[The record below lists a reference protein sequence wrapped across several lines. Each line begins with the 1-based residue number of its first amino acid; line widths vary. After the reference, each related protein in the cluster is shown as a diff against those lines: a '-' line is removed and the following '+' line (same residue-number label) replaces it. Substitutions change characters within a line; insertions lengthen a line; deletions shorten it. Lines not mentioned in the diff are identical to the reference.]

1 MNNFFRF
8 WIHAI
13 AIFNLTTLSAHQ
25 THTMLLDKSTMTILP
40 GLGSWHHPVTTTNEE
55 AQKFFDQGFTL
66 LYAFNHD
73 AAYNS
78 FLKASE
84 LDPNLAMAY
93 WGMAYAIGANI
104 NMNVTPEHMVK
115 ANRLMQ
121 QAKKLSANV
130 SPSEKDYIQALSLR
144 YSDDPNADV
153 KAMAKKYSDAMRD
166 LKNKYPDD
174 PDASTLFAESVM
186 DLNPWML
193 WTIDGQPREG
203 TMEAVGVLESVIKKN
218 PEHIG
223 ANHYYIHAVESS
235 QHPEWALKSADR
247 LKTLLPGSGHFL
259 HMPAHIYLLLGDYGA
274 AAETNLKAIEQ
285 DKLYIKQFGMGGI
298 YPLHYMSHNLYFLSR
313 AQIMQGRYQD
323 AMNAALELENF
334 YAPHYE
340 EMPELEYY
348 IPAPLYVMFRFHK
361 WNEILAL
368 QAPNPNIKM
377 TSVLWLLARAVAYAS
392 LGRVDEAKSE
402 QQKYLALEQE
412 IPKDYVWGF
421 NKAEKIFAITNPLL
435 DGKIAEAQNQ
445 QDKAIEYLRQA
456 VAAQDEL
463 NYNEPPDWFFPV
475 RESLGGLLLKNKQ
488 YAEAEQVFRKD
499 LVKHPRNGW
508 ALYGLLESLKGQNKT
523 TDVYWVE
530 GEYNQVWSHAD
541 VPLTIQSL

>member
-1 MNNFFRF
+1 
-8 WIHAI
+8 
-13 AIFNLTTLSAHQ
+13 
-25 THTMLLDKSTMTILP
+25 
-40 GLGSWHHPVTTTNEE
+40 
-55 AQKFFDQGFTL
+55 
-66 LYAFNHD
+66 
-73 AAYNS
+73 
-78 FLKASE
+78 
-84 LDPNLAMAY
+84 
-93 WGMAYAIGANI
+93 
-104 NMNVTPEHMVK
+104 
-115 ANRLMQ
+115 
-121 QAKKLSANV
+121 
-130 SPSEKDYIQALSLR
+130 
-144 YSDDPNADV
+144 
-153 KAMAKKYSDAMRD
+153 
-166 LKNKYPDD
+166 
-174 PDASTLFAESVM
+174 
-186 DLNPWML
+186 
-193 WTIDGQPREG
+193 
-203 TMEAVGVLESVIKKN
+203 
-218 PEHIG
+218 
-223 ANHYYIHAVESS
+223 
-235 QHPEWALKSADR
+235 
-247 LKTLLPGSGHFL
+247 
-259 HMPAHIYLLLGDYGA
+259 
-274 AAETNLKAIEQ
+274 
-285 DKLYIKQFGMGGI
+285 
-298 YPLHYMSHNLYFLSR
+298 
-313 AQIMQGRYQD
+313 MQGRYQD